1 MRSVMYKS
9 LDRPGFQLQ
18 PASGFQ
24 VKSKFPNSMN
34 MKHFKLV
41 NDSSFRS
48 ALLTLSSGTNTNANR
63 RNANIFHNIKIQTQT
78 QTQMQ
83 IQIVGVRT
91 LSTIYEYKHK
101 RKYKYQL
108 QECEHC
114 PQYMNTNTN
123 ANTNTNC
130 RSSIIVH
137 QSGRKC
143 GVGSQRTCSHFSA
156 LSAYLRNFRQK
167 IPC

>member
-41 NDSSFRS
+41 KDTSFRS

-63 RNANIFHNIKIQTQT
+63 RNANLFHNIKIQT

-101 RKYKYQL
+101 RKYKY
-108 QECEHC
+108 
-114 PQYMNTNTN
+114 P
-123 ANTNTNC
+123 
-130 RSSIIVH
+130 IV
-137 QSGRKC
+137 
-143 GVGSQRTCSHFSA
+143 GVKHSA
-156 LSAYLRNFRQK
+156 L
-167 IPC
+167 

>member
-34 MKHFKLV
+34 MKHFKFV
-41 NDSSFRS
+41 KDTSFRS

-108 QECEHC
+108 QECNHC
-114 PQYMNTNTN
+114 PPEWEKVWS
-123 ANTNTNC
+123 
-130 RSSIIVH
+130 RLSSHLQPFFRLLAHIKKKI
-137 QSGRKC
+137 
-143 GVGSQRTCSHFSA
+143 
-156 LSAYLRNFRQK
+156 RQK

>member
-34 MKHFKLV
+34 MKHFKFV
-41 NDSSFRS
+41 KDTSFRS

-63 RNANIFHNIKIQTQT
+63 RNANLFHNIKIQTQT
-78 QTQMQ
+78 QIQ
-83 IQIVGVRT
+83 IPIVGVQT
-91 LSTIYEYKHK
+91 LSTRVGEI
-101 RKYKYQL
+101 
-108 QECEHC
+108 
-114 PQYMNTNTN
+114 
-123 ANTNTNC
+123 
-130 RSSIIVH
+130 
-137 QSGRKC
+137 C
-143 GVGSQRTCSHFSA
+143 GVGSQRTCNHFSA
-156 LSAYLRNFRQK
+156 LSAYLKKFRQK

>member
-24 VKSKFPNSMN
+24 VKSKFLNSMN

-41 NDSSFRS
+41 EDTSFWS

-101 RKYKYQL
+101 RKYKY
-108 QECEHC
+108 
-114 PQYMNTNTN
+114 P
-123 ANTNTNC
+123 
-130 RSSIIVH
+130 IV
-137 QSGRKC
+137 
-143 GVGSQRTCSHFSA
+143 GVKHSA
-156 LSAYLRNFRQK
+156 L
-167 IPC
+167 